1 MSTPTMPNIELLER
15 HFARIGAAFR
25 ADAPER
31 RPWFR
36 RAAVPWF
43 SLDVDERAPGEPFVL
58 RADPDHLDRLDLQVV
73 NADVAQRHLLL
84 HVAIRHHNHQIEKH
98 KYLCGHDER
107 HWFVA
112 ETPRTNVTTIRE
124 AMEALRPPEVARA
137 VHRQAIKPK
146 RRYRRRNR
154 AFVRQGEW
162 FFLPRPRLRLEDAV
176 IHRHEPLRRSGGK
189 PHLVEEIV
197 RTGGQP
203 VYWNARFPD
212 GLTEAQYRRRLLMTP
227 ALRKLRWQVMRRN
240 PRVFAR
246 GTVRHPDHATLRL
259 RAWHEVAMAVEGQTG
274 TVAFLD

>member
-1 MSTPTMPNIELLER
+1 MPNLELLER

-25 ADAPER
+25 VEAPER
-31 RPWFR
+31 RPWSR
-36 RAAVPWF
+36 RDDAPWF
-43 SLDVDERAPGEPFVL
+43 SLDVDERGPGEPFVL
-58 RADPDHLDRLDLQVV
+58 RADPDHLDHLDFQVV
-73 NADVAQRHLLL
+73 NVDARQRHLLL
-84 HVAIRHHNHQIEKH
+84 HAAIRHPNHQIEKH

-124 AMEALRPPEVARA
+124 AMDALRPPEVSWA
-137 VHRQAIKPK
+137 VQRQAIKPK

-162 FFLPRPRLRLEDAV
+162 FFLPRPKLRLEGAV
-176 IHRHEPLRRSGGK
+176 IHRYEPLRRSGGK
-189 PHLVEEIV
+189 PHLVKEIV

-203 VYWNARFPD
+203 VYWHARFPN
-212 GLTEAQYRRRLLMTP
+212 GLTEAQYRRRLLESP
-227 ALRKLRWQVMRRN
+227 ALRKLSWRVMRRN

-259 RAWHEVAMAVEGQTG
+259 HLWHEVAMAAEGQTG

>member
-1 MSTPTMPNIELLER
+1 MPNPTMPNLELLAR

-25 ADAPER
+25 VEAPEP

-36 RAAVPWF
+36 RGDAPWF

-58 RADPDHLDRLDLQVV
+58 RIDPSHLDRLDFQVV
-73 NADVAQRHLLL
+73 NADPAQRHLLL
-84 HVAIRHHNHQIEKH
+84 HAAIRHSNHQTDKH

-124 AMEALRPPEVARA
+124 AMDALRPPEVAWA

-162 FFLPRPRLRLEDAV
+162 FFLPRPGLRLEDAV

-212 GLTEAQYRRRLLMTP
+212 GLTEAQYRRRLMKSP
-227 ALRKLRWQVMRRN
+227 ALRKLTWQVMRRN
-240 PRVFAR
+240 PCVYAR
-246 GTVRHPDHATLRL
+246 GMVRHADHATLRL
-259 RAWHEVAMAVEGQTG
+259 RIWHEVAMAAEGQTG